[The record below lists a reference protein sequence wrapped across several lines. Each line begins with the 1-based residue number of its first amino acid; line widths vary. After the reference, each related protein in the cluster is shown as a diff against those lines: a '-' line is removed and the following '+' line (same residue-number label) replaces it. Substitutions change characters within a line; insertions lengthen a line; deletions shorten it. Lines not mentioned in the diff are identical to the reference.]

1 MFRIIPRDEKYFDMF
16 NAMAG
21 HLVQGALTLRK
32 LFMDFENQTDYV
44 NQIKN
49 LEHQCDDLIHSI
61 VTKLN
66 RSFVTPIDREDIYDL
81 GGALDDVLDLIDAT
95 ASRTQLYKVEAP
107 TQASVKLA
115 NVLYQAV
122 EEVSKAVRTLGTKE
136 SATPHFIEIHRLENE
151 GDVLY
156 REAVA
161 HLFENNNDPIYVIK
175 WKELYEVLEKAI
187 DKCEDTANVI
197 EAIALKNA

>member
-1 MFRIIPRDEKYFDMF
+1 MLRIIPRDEKYFDMF
-16 NAMAG
+16 NAMTA

-32 LFMDFENQTDYV
+32 LFMDFDNRTDYA

-49 LEHQCDDLIHSI
+49 LEHQCDELIHSI

-81 GGALDDVLDLIDAT
+81 AGSLDDVLDLIEGT
-95 ASRTQLYKVEAP
+95 SSRTMIYKVEAP
-107 TQASVKLA
+107 AQPAVKLA

-122 EEVSKAVRTLGTKE
+122 ESVSKAVHTLGTKE
-136 SATPHFIEIHRLENE
+136 SAKPHFIEIHRLENE
-151 GDVLY
+151 GDILY

-161 HLFENNNDPIYVIK
+161 HLFENNNDAVYIIK

-187 DKCEDTANVI
+187 DKCEDAANVI

>member
-1 MFRIIPRDEKYFDMF
+1 MLRIIPRDEKYFEMF
-16 NAMAG
+16 NLMSA

-32 LFMDFENQTDYV
+32 LFVDFENQQDYA

-49 LEHQCDDLIHSI
+49 CEHQCDDLTHSI

-66 RSFVTPIDREDIYDL
+66 RSFITPIDREDIYDL
-81 GGALDDVLDLIDAT
+81 AGALDDVLDLIDAT
-95 ASRTQLYKVEAP
+95 SSRTIIYNVEASTP
-107 TQASVKLA
+107 PAIKLA

-122 EEVSKAVRTLGTKE
+122 EEVAKAVRTLGTKD

-161 HLFENNNDPIYVIK
+161 HLFESATDPVYVIK

-187 DKCEDTANVI
+187 DKCEDAANVI

>member
-1 MFRIIPRDEKYFDMF
+1 MFRIIPRDEKYFEMF
-16 NAMAG
+16 NAMAS

-95 ASRTQLYKVEAP
+95 ASRTQIYKIEAP

-122 EEVSKAVRTLGTKE
+122 EEVSKAVRTLGTKG